1 MSYKTYKI
9 IEDDKVVFEFN
20 VDAIFCDH
28 CKNSLSIA
36 EALKEILKPHREM
49 YHKRKDTGDDYLFLK
64 PSDFKYM
71 QINITPDV
79 NCSSVVTNYHL
90 EVFSKSINDK

>member
-20 VDAIFCDH
+20 GDAIFCDH

-36 EALKEILKPHREM
+36 EALKDIYYK
-49 YHKRKDTGDDYLFLK
+49 FI
-64 PSDFKYM
+64 SD
-71 QINITPDV
+71 Q
-79 NCSSVVTNYHL
+79 SSRRGGISL
-90 EVFSKSINDK
+90 P